1 MKLVAKTIASSAV
14 RFRLLW
20 RLLSMILEPKWFRLI
35 DRIAL
40 TLRLVMI
47 VSRIVARHD
56 YSVVLQW
63 DSIYLFLLD
72 RGETKGDLVR
82 LRSVL
87 SRCQATASLLASTFA
102 RTGALKGT
110 HQHIAESRSSTLYAQ
125 SKLSLATFALT
136 LSLEVASDLFCVGI
150 TTLS

>member
-72 RGETKGDLVR
+72 RGETRR
-82 LRSVL
+82 LSTIRSVS